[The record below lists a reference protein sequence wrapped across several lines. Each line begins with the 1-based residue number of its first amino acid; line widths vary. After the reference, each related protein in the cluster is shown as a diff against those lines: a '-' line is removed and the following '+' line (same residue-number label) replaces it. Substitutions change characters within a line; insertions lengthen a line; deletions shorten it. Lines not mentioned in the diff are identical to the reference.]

1 MKIIWSWI
9 IIIDKRI
16 LLIKRKFNKKQYPN
30 YWAIP
35 WWWTKNN
42 ENWEETTIREI
53 KEEVWLD
60 FIPTKLFVQNNDK
73 YCNYYRYIWTVSWKI
88 NIQAEECD
96 WYWWFT
102 FDETK
107 NLLLSDNMIKL
118 CEKLHEKN
126 YFNK

>member
-9 IIIDKRI
+9 IIIEKRI

-35 WWWTKNN
+35 WWWAENN
-42 ENWEETTIREI
+42 ENWEETSIREV
-53 KEEVWLD
+53 KEETWLD
-60 FIPTKLFVQNNDK
+60 FIPTKLFIKYNDK
-73 YCNYYRYIWTVSWKI
+73 YCEFYRYIWTVSWKI
-88 NIQAEECD
+88 IIQEEECD

-107 NLLLSDNMIKL
+107 KLLLSDNMKKL
-118 CEKLHEKN
+118 IEKLHEEN
-126 YFNK
+126 YF